1 MISNQII
8 RRSIEE
14 LQGIT
19 KVELGVFSVDGAK
32 LVSTFEAEDLLPEVI
47 TDFAGS
53 SAESQVI
60 GKYHLLK
67 VKDEEK
73 LVYIVVARGE
83 GENGHMIGK
92 VAVCQL
98 QNLFTAYKEKVD
110 HNSFFQNLLLDN
122 LLLVD
127 VYNRARKLHI
137 EAESCRVI
145 ILIETKADQNR
156 MVTELLKGM
165 FSTRQGDYL
174 TAVDEQNIILIKSL
188 PFGSSY
194 EEIERIAQ
202 VIVDMINMEAMI
214 NVRVAYGTMTKELK
228 ELSQS
233 YKEARMALEVGKIFY
248 VEKKVNA
255 YNTLGIGRL
264 IYQLPVDLCRIFIE
278 EIFGSRE
285 AAEFDEETLT
295 TVSKFFETNLN
306 VSETARQLFIHRNTL
321 VYRIEKLQ
329 KATGLDVRSF
339 DDALTFKIA
348 LMVLGYMKYL
358 GCV

>member
-156 MVTELLKGM
+156 MVTELLKTKM
-165 FSTRQGDYL
+165 QPPMDEVSHQGL
-174 TAVDEQNIILIKSL
+174 WGSRVSEKAPSILIKFSASQPPNPSSL
-188 PFGSSY
+188 
-194 EEIERIAQ
+194 Q
-202 VIVDMINMEAMI
+202 
-214 NVRVAYGTMTKELK
+214 
-228 ELSQS
+228 
-233 YKEARMALEVGKIFY
+233 
-248 VEKKVNA
+248 
-255 YNTLGIGRL
+255 
-264 IYQLPVDLCRIFIE
+264 
-278 EIFGSRE
+278 
-285 AAEFDEETLT
+285 ET
-295 TVSKFFETNLN
+295 
-306 VSETARQLFIHRNTL
+306 
-321 VYRIEKLQ
+321 Q
-329 KATGLDVRSF
+329 KHP
-339 DDALTFKIA
+339 I
-348 LMVLGYMKYL
+348 
-358 GCV
+358 